1 VILQGPDLDE
11 ASATSDEE
19 SMEIDEMSD
28 SSDDMSSD
36 YSRYSV
42 YSVLVLCLLFF
53 IFLCHP
59 VLLCCSLV
67 FSSLLFSLLFSS
79 DKERRGTSDK
89 ERRGTLGNVL
99 KTAAVCIPEP
109 VMKAMKLKKPTGKK
123 HKGKSKHRVGDVK
136 VNEKLPNAKKAKEL
150 LEKVKKHIDPILRK
164 HGFNVLKLQEDSN
177 TKLLGWCRSACNKSN
192 RTANIIAIRL
202 RQGIGSSKFR
212 DFSGIMG
219 TMLHEITHINIGGH
233 GKDFLRLENKYR
245 QEYGKPPTAEYRKMF
260 GK

>member
-1 VILQGPDLDE
+1 MVMPTFLDTMNEDQWNEDFDVCRPCNDKSEYGFGSCVCCRVDVIPQGPDLDE

-28 SSDDMSSD
+28 SSDEFRSVD
-36 YSRYSV
+36 SRSSV
-42 YSVLVLCLLFF
+42 YSVLVLCLLFS

-89 ERRGTLGNVL
+89 ERRGTSDKERRGTLGNVL
-99 KTAAVCIPEP
+99 KTVAVCIPEP

-136 VNEKLPNAKKAKEL
+136 VNKKLPHAKKAKEL
-150 LEKVKKHIDPILRK
+150 LEKVKKHI
-164 HGFNVLKLQEDSN
+164 
-177 TKLLGWCRSACNKSN
+177 
-192 RTANIIAIRL
+192 
-202 RQGIGSSKFR
+202 
-212 DFSGIMG
+212 
-219 TMLHEITHINIGGH
+219 
-233 GKDFLRLENKYR
+233 
-245 QEYGKPPTAEYRKMF
+245 
-260 GK
+260 